1 MGAVVDTAVDS
12 GGSTILARQFTRHAR
27 HLTAS
32 PIICAEAPSS
42 TLIVS
47 LTFKEVSRSG
57 SVAAAPPSPTRDTST
72 PMAIKVMVTFSF
84 SISAAA
90 RKNLLTGVVVVV
102 LDSAKGGV
110 THSSHLPAAGTCCR
124 SEHWCGSP
132 SCHGGRRCRVSWG
145 KDGRCS

>member
-12 GGSTILARQFTRHAR
+12 GVAAVIGSTILARQFTRHAR

-110 THSSHLPAAGTCCR
+110 THSSHLPAAGPVVEVNT
-124 SEHWCGSP
+124 GA
-132 SCHGGRRCRVSWG
+132 GARVVTVV
-145 KDGRCS
+145 DVVV